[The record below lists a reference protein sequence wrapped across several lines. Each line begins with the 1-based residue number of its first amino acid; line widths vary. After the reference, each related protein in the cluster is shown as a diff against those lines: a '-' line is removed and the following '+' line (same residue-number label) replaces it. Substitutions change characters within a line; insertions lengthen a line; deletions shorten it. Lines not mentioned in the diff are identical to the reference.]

1 MEGYIFLAL
10 ALFAGCTKGY
20 CGKKTS
26 GFVEKSKDAV
36 FISFIRM
43 LLCVL
48 IGAILIIAA
57 KDTAFLIPDAKLM
70 PIYILSGV
78 STSAFV
84 VIWMMA
90 VRKSAYMLID
100 VFLMLGVLIP
110 LILAN
115 ILFGE
120 PVTPTQWLGIA
131 ILIVAVL
138 IMCSYNSELK
148 GKMSVSSVLLLILTG
163 ASSGIADFSQKLFVK
178 TTDVVPTSVF
188 NFYTYVFSAITLL
201 VCYIVFSK
209 TEPNDEQSKP
219 SAIPKAIYAYVAVM
233 AACLFANSYFKT
245 VAAYTLDSAKLYP
258 LNQGAALILSSL
270 MSVFLF
276 GEKLT
281 VKAIIGIILSFI
293 ALLIINML

>member
-1 MEGYIFLAL
+1 MGYLFIAL

-43 LLCVL
+43 LLCIL

-57 KDTAFLIPDAKLM
+57 KDTPYLIPDAKML
-70 PIYILSGV
+70 PVYLLSGV

-84 VIWMMA
+84 VIWMLA

-100 VFLMLGVLIP
+100 IFLMLGVLIP

-115 ILFGE
+115 ILFDE
-120 PVTPTQWLGIA
+120 PVKPTQWLGIA

-138 IMCSYNSELK
+138 IMCSYNSGLK
-148 GKMSVSSVLLLILTG
+148 GKMSFTSVLLLILTG
-163 ASSGIADFSQKLFVK
+163 ASNGIADFSQKLFVR
-178 TTDVVPTSVF
+178 TADGVPTSVF
-188 NFYTYVFSAITLL
+188 NFYTYVFSAVTLL
-201 VCYIVFSK
+201 ICYIVFRQADNKDSK
-209 TEPNDEQSKP
+209 SSTK
-219 SAIPKAIYAYVAVM
+219 IPKVMYVYVAIM

-270 MSVFLF
+270 MSAFLF
-276 GEKLT
+276 DEKLT
-281 VKAIIGIILSFI
+281 FKAIIGIVLSFI
-293 ALLIINML
+293 ALIIINVL

>member
-1 MEGYIFLAL
+1 MGYLFIAL

-43 LLCVL
+43 LLCIL

-57 KDTAFLIPDAKLM
+57 KDTPYLIPDAKML
-70 PIYILSGV
+70 PVYLLSGV

-84 VIWMMA
+84 VIWMLA

-100 VFLMLGVLIP
+100 IFLMLGVLIP

-115 ILFGE
+115 ILFDE
-120 PVTPTQWLGIA
+120 PVKPTQWLGIA

-138 IMCSYNSELK
+138 IMCSYNSGLK
-148 GKMSVSSVLLLILTG
+148 GKMSFTSVLLLILTG
-163 ASSGIADFSQKLFVK
+163 ASNGIADFSQKLFVR
-178 TTDVVPTSVF
+178 TADGVPTSVF
-188 NFYTYVFSAITLL
+188 NFYTYVFSAVTLL
-201 VCYIVFSK
+201 ICYIVFRQADNKDSK
-209 TEPNDEQSKP
+209 SSTK
-219 SAIPKAIYAYVAVM
+219 IPKVMYVYVAIM

-270 MSVFLF
+270 MSAFLF

-281 VKAIIGIILSFI
+281 FKAIIGIVLSFI
-293 ALLIINML
+293 ALIIINVL

>member
-1 MEGYIFLAL
+1 MGYLFIAL

-26 GFVEKSKDAV
+26 GFVDKSKDAV

-43 LLCVL
+43 LLCIL

-57 KDTAFLIPDAKLM
+57 KDTPYLIPDAKML
-70 PIYILSGV
+70 PVYLLSGV

-84 VIWMMA
+84 VIWMLA

-100 VFLMLGVLIP
+100 IFLMLGVLIP

-115 ILFGE
+115 ILFDE
-120 PVTPTQWLGIA
+120 PVKPTQWLGIA

-138 IMCSYNSELK
+138 IMCSYNSGLK
-148 GKMSVSSVLLLILTG
+148 GKMSFTSVLLLILTG
-163 ASSGIADFSQKLFVK
+163 ASNGIADFSQKLFVR
-178 TTDVVPTSVF
+178 TADGVPTSVF
-188 NFYTYVFSAITLL
+188 NFYTYVFSAVTLL
-201 VCYIVFSK
+201 ICYIVFRQADNKDSK
-209 TEPNDEQSKP
+209 SSTK
-219 SAIPKAIYAYVAVM
+219 IPKVMYVYVAIM

-270 MSVFLF
+270 MSAFLF

-281 VKAIIGIILSFI
+281 FKAIIGIVLSFI
-293 ALLIINML
+293 ALIIINVL

>member
-1 MEGYIFLAL
+1 MGYLFIAL

-43 LLCVL
+43 LLCIL
-48 IGAILIIAA
+48 IGAILIVAA
-57 KDTAFLIPDAKLM
+57 KDTPYLIPDAKML
-70 PIYILSGV
+70 PVYLLSGV

-84 VIWMMA
+84 VIWMLA

-100 VFLMLGVLIP
+100 IFLMLGVLIP
-110 LILAN
+110 LTLAN
-115 ILFGE
+115 ILFDE
-120 PVTPTQWLGIA
+120 PVKPTQWLGIA

-138 IMCSYNSELK
+138 IMCSYNSGLK
-148 GKMSVSSVLLLILTG
+148 GKMSFTSVLLLILTG
-163 ASSGIADFSQKLFVK
+163 ASNGIADFSQKLFVR
-178 TTDVVPTSVF
+178 TADGVPTSVF
-188 NFYTYVFSAITLL
+188 NFYTYVFSAVTLL
-201 VCYIVFSK
+201 ICYIVFRQADNKDSK
-209 TEPNDEQSKP
+209 SSTK
-219 SAIPKAIYAYVAVM
+219 IPKVMYVYVAIM

-270 MSVFLF
+270 MSAFLF

-281 VKAIIGIILSFI
+281 FKAIIGIVLSFI
-293 ALLIINML
+293 ALIIINVL

>member
-43 LLCVL
+43 LLCIL

-57 KDTAFLIPDAKLM
+57 KDTSYLIPDVNVL
-70 PIYILSGV
+70 PVYILSGV

-110 LILAN
+110 LTLAN
-115 ILFGE
+115 ILFDE
-120 PVTPTQWLGIA
+120 PVKLTQWIGVA
-131 ILIVAVL
+131 ILIIAVF
-138 IMCSYNSELK
+138 IMCSYNSSLK
-148 GKMSVSSVLLLILTG
+148 GKMSFSSVLLLIFTG
-163 ASSGIADFSQKLFVK
+163 VSNGLADFSQKLFVR
-178 TTDVVPTSVF
+178 TTNGIPTSVF

-201 VCYIVFSK
+201 LCYIVFSK
-209 TEPNDEQSKP
+209 NDSKNHE
-219 SAIPKAIYAYVAVM
+219 SKSAAIPKVMYAYVAVM

-245 VAAYTLDSAKLYP
+245 AAAYTLDSAKLYP

-270 MSVFLF
+270 MSSFLF

-281 VKAIIGIILSFI
+281 IKAVIGIIFSFI

>member
-1 MEGYIFLAL
+1 MGYLFIAL

-43 LLCVL
+43 LLCIL

-57 KDTAFLIPDAKLM
+57 KDTPYLIPDAKML
-70 PIYILSGV
+70 PVYLLSGV

-84 VIWMMA
+84 VIWMLA

-100 VFLMLGVLIP
+100 IFLMLGVLIP

-115 ILFGE
+115 ILFDE
-120 PVTPTQWLGIA
+120 PVKPTQWLGIA

-138 IMCSYNSELK
+138 IMCSYNSGLK
-148 GKMSVSSVLLLILTG
+148 GKMSFTSVLLLILTG
-163 ASSGIADFSQKLFVK
+163 ASNGIADFSQKLFVR
-178 TTDVVPTSVF
+178 TADGVPTSVF
-188 NFYTYVFSAITLL
+188 NFYTYVFSAVTLL
-201 VCYIVFSK
+201 ICYIVFRQADNKDSK
-209 TEPNDEQSKP
+209 SSTK
-219 SAIPKAIYAYVAVM
+219 IPKVMYVYVAIM

-245 VAAYTLDSAKLYP
+245 VAAYTLDSAMLYP

-270 MSVFLF
+270 MSAFLF

-281 VKAIIGIILSFI
+281 FKAIIGIVLSFI
-293 ALLIINML
+293 ALIIINVL

>member
-1 MEGYIFLAL
+1 MGYLFIAL

-43 LLCVL
+43 LLCIL

-57 KDTAFLIPDAKLM
+57 KDTPYLIPDAKML
-70 PIYILSGV
+70 PVYLLSGV

-84 VIWMMA
+84 VIWMLA

-100 VFLMLGVLIP
+100 IFLMLGVLIP

-115 ILFGE
+115 ILFDE
-120 PVTPTQWLGIA
+120 PVKPTQWLGIA

-138 IMCSYNSELK
+138 IMCSYNSGLK
-148 GKMSVSSVLLLILTG
+148 GKMSFTSVLLLILTG
-163 ASSGIADFSQKLFVK
+163 ASNGIADFSQKLFVR
-178 TTDVVPTSVF
+178 TADGVPTSVF
-188 NFYTYVFSAITLL
+188 NFYTYVFSAVTLL
-201 VCYIVFSK
+201 ICYIVFRQADNKDSK
-209 TEPNDEQSKP
+209 SSTK
-219 SAIPKAIYAYVAVM
+219 IPKVMYVYVAIM

-270 MSVFLF
+270 MSAFLF

-281 VKAIIGIILSFI
+281 FKAIIGIVLSFI
-293 ALLIINML
+293 ALIIIKVL

>member
-43 LLCVL
+43 LLCIL
-48 IGAILIIAA
+48 IGVILIIAA
-57 KDTAFLIPDAKLM
+57 NDTSYLVADAKMM
-70 PIYILSGV
+70 PVYILSGV

-84 VIWMMA
+84 VTWMLA
-90 VRKSAYMLID
+90 VKKSAYMLID

-115 ILFGE
+115 ILFNE
-120 PVTPTQWLGIA
+120 PVKPTQWLGIA
-131 ILIVAVL
+131 ILIVAVI
-138 IMCSYNSELK
+138 IMCSYNSGLK
-148 GKMSVSSVLLLILTG
+148 GKMSFSSILLLILTG
-163 ASSGIADFSQKLFVK
+163 ASNGIADFSQKLFVR
-178 TTDVVPTSVF
+178 TTDGVPSSVF

-201 VCYIVFSK
+201 ICYIVFKK
-209 TEPNDEQSKP
+209 TESKVESEKQST
-219 SAIPKAIYAYVAVM
+219 IPKVMYAYVAVM
-233 AACLFANSYFKT
+233 AVCLFANSYFKT

-258 LNQGAALILSSL
+258 LNQGAALILASL

-281 VKAIIGIILSFI
+281 LKAVIGIALSFV
-293 ALLIINML
+293 ALIIINVL

>member
-1 MEGYIFLAL
+1 MGYFFIAL

-43 LLCVL
+43 LLCIL
-48 IGAILIIAA
+48 IGAILIIVA
-57 KDTAFLIPDAKLM
+57 KDTPYLIPDAKML
-70 PIYILSGV
+70 PVYLLSGV

-84 VIWMMA
+84 VIWMLA

-100 VFLMLGVLIP
+100 IFLMLGVLIP

-115 ILFGE
+115 ILFDE
-120 PVTPTQWLGIA
+120 PVKPTQWLGIA

-138 IMCSYNSELK
+138 IMCSYNSGLK
-148 GKMSVSSVLLLILTG
+148 GKMSFTSVLLLILTG
-163 ASSGIADFSQKLFVK
+163 ASNGIADFSQKLFVR
-178 TTDVVPTSVF
+178 TADGVPTSVF
-188 NFYTYVFSAITLL
+188 NFYTYVFSAVTLL
-201 VCYIVFSK
+201 ICYIVFRQADNKDSK
-209 TEPNDEQSKP
+209 SSTK
-219 SAIPKAIYAYVAVM
+219 IPKVMYVYVAIM

-270 MSVFLF
+270 MSAFLF

-281 VKAIIGIILSFI
+281 FKAIIGIVLSFI
-293 ALLIINML
+293 ALIIINVL